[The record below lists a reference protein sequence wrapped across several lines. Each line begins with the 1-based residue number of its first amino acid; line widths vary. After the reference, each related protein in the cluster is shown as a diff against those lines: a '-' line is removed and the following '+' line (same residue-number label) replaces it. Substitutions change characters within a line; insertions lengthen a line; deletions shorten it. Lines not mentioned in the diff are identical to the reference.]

1 MAEKFINIVFPFQD
15 DNLKNY
21 FLKMNN
27 QGYDA
32 IKSDLLHLLL
42 TTPGD
47 RLYLPDFGTNL
58 RKYIFEPN
66 DSNVRDDIKAEVQNA
81 VNKYIPN
88 LNVTQ
93 ITVTKPEDSEFYS
106 NSEHTAIVRIDYV
119 YSEGALNK
127 VDFVTIT
134 V

>member
-1 MAEKFINIVFPFQD
+1 MAERFINIAFPFRD
-15 DNLKNY
+15 DDTKNY
-21 FLKMNN
+21 FLKMNKN
-27 QGYDA
+27 SYDA

-58 RKYIFEPN
+58 KQFLFEPN
-66 DSNVRDDIKAEVQNA
+66 DNQVRDDIRNEVQNA
-81 VNKYIPN
+81 VSKYIPN
-88 LNVTQ
+88 LT
-93 ITVTKPEDSEFYS
+93 ITTLTVDRPDTSEYNGKGDHS
-106 NSEHTAIVRIDYV
+106 AVVRIDYIV
-119 YSEGALNK
+119 TEGALNK

>member
-1 MAEKFINIVFPFQD
+1 MN
-15 DNLKNY
+15 KNS
-21 FLKMNN
+21 
-27 QGYDA
+27 YDA

-58 RKYIFEPN
+58 KQFLFEPN
-66 DSNVRDDIKAEVQNA
+66 DNQVRDDIRNEVQNA
-81 VNKYIPN
+81 VSKYIPN
-88 LNVTQ
+88 LT
-93 ITVTKPEDSEFYS
+93 ITTLTVDRPDS
-106 NSEHTAIVRIDYV
+106 SEYNGKGDHSAVVRIDYIV
-119 YSEGALNK
+119 TEGALNK

>member
-1 MAEKFINIVFPFQD
+1 MAERFINIAFPFRD
-15 DNLKNY
+15 DDTKNY
-21 FLKMNN
+21 FLKMNKN
-27 QGYDA
+27 SYDA

-58 RKYIFEPN
+58 KQFLFEPN
-66 DSNVRDDIKAEVQNA
+66 DNQVRDDIRNEVQNA
-81 VNKYIPN
+81 VSKYIPN
-88 LNVTQ
+88 LT
-93 ITVTKPEDSEFYS
+93 ITTLTVDRPDS
-106 NSEHTAIVRIDYV
+106 SEYNGKGDHSAVVRIDYIV
-119 YSEGALNK
+119 TEGALNK

>member
-1 MAEKFINIVFPFQD
+1 MAERFINIAFPFRD
-15 DNLKNY
+15 DDTKNY
-21 FLKMNN
+21 FLKMNKN
-27 QGYDA
+27 SYDA

-58 RKYIFEPN
+58 KQFLFEPN
-66 DSNVRDDIKAEVQNA
+66 DNQVRDDIRNEVQNA
-81 VNKYIPN
+81 VSKYIPN
-88 LNVTQ
+88 LT
-93 ITVTKPEDSEFYS
+93 ITTLTVDRPDTSEY
-106 NSEHTAIVRIDYV
+106 NGKGDHTAVIRIDYIV
-119 YSEGALNK
+119 TEGALNK

>member
-1 MAEKFINIVFPFQD
+1 MAERFINIAFPFRD
-15 DNLKNY
+15 DDTKNY
-21 FLKMNN
+21 FLKMNKN
-27 QGYDA
+27 SYDA

-58 RKYIFEPN
+58 KQFLFEPN
-66 DSNVRDDIKAEVQNA
+66 DNQVRDDIRNEVQNA
-81 VNKYIPN
+81 VSKYIPN
-88 LNVTQ
+88 LT
-93 ITVTKPEDSEFYS
+93 ITTLTVDRPDAREYNGKGDHS
-106 NSEHTAIVRIDYV
+106 AVVRIDYIV
-119 YSEGALNK
+119 TEGALNK

>member
-1 MAEKFINIVFPFQD
+1 MAERFINIAFPFRD
-15 DNLKNY
+15 DDTKNY
-21 FLKMNN
+21 FLKMNKN
-27 QGYDA
+27 SYDA

-58 RKYIFEPN
+58 KQFLFEPN
-66 DSNVRDDIKAEVQNA
+66 DNQVRDDIRNEVQNA
-81 VNKYIPN
+81 VSKYIPN
-88 LNVTQ
+88 LT
-93 ITVTKPEDSEFYS
+93 ITTLTVDRPNSSEYNGKGDHS
-106 NSEHTAIVRIDYV
+106 AVVRIDYIV
-119 YSEGALNK
+119 TEGALNK

>member
-1 MAEKFINIVFPFQD
+1 MAERFINIAFPFRD
-15 DNLKNY
+15 DDTKNY
-21 FLKMNN
+21 FLKMNKN
-27 QGYDA
+27 SYDA

-58 RKYIFEPN
+58 KQYLFEPN
-66 DSNVRDDIKAEVQNA
+66 DNQVRDDIRNEVQNA
-81 VNKYIPN
+81 VSKYIPN
-88 LNVTQ
+88 LT
-93 ITVTKPEDSEFYS
+93 ITTLTVDRPDTSEY
-106 NSEHTAIVRIDYV
+106 NGKGDHTAVIRIDYIV
-119 YSEGALNK
+119 TEGALNK